1 MNNNIVTRNQN
12 DPYLYCDFEALIN
25 ELRKVDLGALAEYD
39 KTVIAAVCD
48 LPQAAVKYIDK
59 IYGIVI
65 KQTKCS
71 SQSILESI
79 INIMFVEESEKDW
92 CKLLKEAIDT
102 IDISHI
108 QPSKFIK
115 IKDGLYK
122 YIELQLNAQ
131 PYTIATIATTMYMDE
146 LNIMYDETSENVQK
160 YIMNLRYDY
169 NRTKWKQF
177 IEFIKKNGDTTDY
190 TTNVLI
196 TLESAITRW
205 GDEYVTKTLLGGYYE
220 IKNIGYGIFCNIINE
235 YFNDERYSA
244 EHEFIDDVCFGYPV
258 YYYKQAVIS
267 IINNICSVSKRIMS
281 IYNTPNSSSSSLIHP
296 IYKVFEPFADNNW
309 LFNKIYSR

>member
-1 MNNNIVTRNQN
+1 MNNLITRNQN

-39 KTVIAAVCD
+39 KTVIAAICD

-79 INIMFVEESEKDW
+79 INNMFVEESEKDW

-102 IDISHI
+102 IDISRI

-131 PYTIATIATTMYMDE
+131 PYAIATIATIMYMDE
-146 LNIMYDETSENVQK
+146 LNITDEMPSDEQK
-160 YIMNLRYDY
+160 CIIAMRYDY

-177 IEFIKKNGDTTDY
+177 IEFIKKNGDTSDHII
-190 TTNVLI
+190 NALI

-205 GDEYVTKTLLGGYYE
+205 GDEYVVNTLLGGYYE

-244 EHEFIDDVCFGYPV
+244 DHEFIDDVCFGYPV
-258 YYYKQAVIS
+258 YHYKQAIIS
-267 IINNICSVSKRIMS
+267 IINNICSVSKHIMS
-281 IYNTPNSSSSSLIHP
+281 IYNTPDSSSSALHP
-296 IYKVFEPFADNNW
+296 IYEMFKPFADNN
-309 LFNKIYSR
+309 

>member
-1 MNNNIVTRNQN
+1 MNNLITRNQN

-25 ELRKVDLGALAEYD
+25 ELRKVDLGVLAEYD
-39 KTVIAAVCD
+39 KTVIAAICD

-59 IYGIVI
+59 MYGAII
-65 KQTKCS
+65 KHANVS
-71 SQSILESI
+71 SQSIFENMI
-79 INIMFVEESEKDW
+79 VNMFVEESEKDW

-115 IKDGLYK
+115 IKDGLYRH
-122 YIELQLNAQ
+122 IEVRLNAQ
-131 PYTIATIATTMYMDE
+131 PYAIATIATTMYMDE

-160 YIMNLRYDY
+160 YIMNLRYNY
-169 NRTKWKQF
+169 NKTKWTQF

-205 GDEYVTKTLLGGYYE
+205 GDEYVNTLLGGYYE
-220 IKNIGYGIFCNIINE
+220 IKNIGYPIFCNIINE

-244 EHEFIDDVCFGYPV
+244 DHEFIDDVCFGYPV

-296 IYKVFEPFADNNW
+296 IYKVFEPFADNN
-309 LFNKIYSR
+309 

>member
-1 MNNNIVTRNQN
+1 MNNLITRNQN

-25 ELRKVDLGALAEYD
+25 ELRKVDLVALAEYD
-39 KTVIAAVCD
+39 KTVIAAICD

-71 SQSILESI
+71 SQSILESM
-79 INIMFVEESEKDW
+79 INNMFVEESEKDW

-102 IDISHI
+102 IDISRI

-131 PYTIATIATTMYMDE
+131 PYAIATIATIMYMDE
-146 LNIMYDETSENVQK
+146 LNITDEMPSDEQK
-160 YIMNLRYDY
+160 RIIAMRYDY

-177 IEFIKKNGDTTDY
+177 IEFIKKNGDTSDHII
-190 TTNVLI
+190 NALI

-205 GDEYVTKTLLGGYYE
+205 GDEYVAKTLLGGYYE

-244 EHEFIDDVCFGYPV
+244 DHEFIDDVCFGYPV

-267 IINNICSVSKRIMS
+267 IINNICSVVKHIMS
-281 IYNTPNSSSSSLIHP
+281 IYNTPNSSSSALHP
-296 IYKVFEPFADNNW
+296 IYEMFKPFADNN
-309 LFNKIYSR
+309 

>member
-1 MNNNIVTRNQN
+1 MNNLITRNQN

-39 KTVIAAVCD
+39 KTVIAAICD

-59 IYGIVI
+59 MYGAII
-65 KQTKCS
+65 KHANVS
-71 SQSILESI
+71 SQSIFENMI
-79 INIMFVEESEKDW
+79 VNMFVEESEKDW

-102 IDISHI
+102 IDISCI
-108 QPSKFIK
+108 QLSKFTK

-122 YIELQLNAQ
+122 YIELQLNAE

-190 TTNVLI
+190 TTNILI

-205 GDEYVTKTLLGGYYE
+205 ADEYVAKTLLGGYYE

-244 EHEFIDDVCFGYPV
+244 DHEFIDDVCFGYPV
-258 YYYKQAVIS
+258 YHYKQAIIS
-267 IINNICSVSKRIMS
+267 IINNICSVSKHIMS
-281 IYNTPNSSSSSLIHP
+281 IYNTPDSSSSALHP
-296 IYKVFEPFADNNW
+296 IYEMFKPFADNN
-309 LFNKIYSR
+309 